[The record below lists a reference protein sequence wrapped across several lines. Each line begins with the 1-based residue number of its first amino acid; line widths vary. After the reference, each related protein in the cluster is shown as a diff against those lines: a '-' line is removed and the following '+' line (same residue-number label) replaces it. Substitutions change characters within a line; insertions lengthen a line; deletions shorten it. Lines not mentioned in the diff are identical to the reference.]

1 MCGIVGV
8 VGSNSPVEKIIEG
21 LKKLEYR
28 GYDSAGVALVEDGH
42 FKTVKQEGKIAK
54 LEAAV
59 KKVKSFGKSKAEK
72 VAIGHTRWATHGR
85 PSQENAHPHASS
97 EICVVHNGIIENYQE
112 IKSFLHKKGVKFL
125 SETDSEVLPHLIEL
139 HLKEG
144 DEERNIKSEKKNS
157 KKNGENSPEKKLEN
171 IKSAIIK
178 TLKQIEGSYALAVI
192 FCDQPDLIL
201 IAKKGSPLLVGLGNG
216 ENYIASDY
224 YALANHTNKV
234 IYLNDDEFA
243 LVHKKNVEFFDAE
256 GKAIKKS
263 PKLMEAANNKVSKDG
278 YEHFMLKE
286 IHEQPQVLQDTIQN
300 YVDLDNFEIHLPN
313 FSFDL
318 AKINKITAIACG
330 TSYYAA
336 LNAKYLI
343 EEIAGV
349 EVEVDIASE
358 FRYRHHPFRPD
369 NLMVFISQSGETADT
384 IAALKY
390 AKANSQKI
398 LSIVNVAQSS
408 MAQLSDAVIK
418 TVAGPEIG
426 VASTKAYTAQVAVIA
441 LFAMKLGAAKGA
453 VKPAAMEKYLLQ
465 LNNSAQELSVILEK
479 NNIKKIA
486 KVAKYLVKAQHILYI
501 GRGLSYVTALESAL
515 KLRELSYIDAQA
527 IAAGELKHGTIAL
540 IDKKMPVIVI
550 APSNHLFEK
559 IASNIEE
566 VKARGGKV
574 IVVSDAKGIAN
585 LQNLATQIIEIP
597 KTSGTIEEAL
607 LSVVPLQLLAYYVA
621 LYKAPLPC

>member
-8 VGSNSPVEKIIEG
+8 VGSSEPVAKIIEG

-28 GYDSAGVALVEDGH
+28 GYDSAGVALVEDGQ

-59 KKVKSFGKSKAEK
+59 KKSKIFGKSLAEK

-112 IKSFLHKKGVKFL
+112 IKAFLNKKGVKFL

-139 HLKEG
+139 CLQETG
-144 DEERNIKSEKKNS
+144 D
-157 KKNGENSPEKKLEN
+157 

-178 TLKQIEGSYALAVI
+178 TLKKIDGSYALAVI
-192 FCDQPDLIL
+192 FRDQPDLIL

-243 LVHKKNVEFFDAE
+243 LVHKNNVEFFDAE
-256 GKAIKKS
+256 GNAIKKAA
-263 PKLMEAANNKVSKDG
+263 KIMEAANNKVSKEG

-286 IHEQPQVLQDTIQN
+286 IHEQPQVLEDTIQN

-313 FSFDL
+313 FPFDL
-318 AKINKITAIACG
+318 KGINKITAIACG

-358 FRYRHHPFRPD
+358 FRYRHHPFRQD
-369 NLMVFISQSGETADT
+369 NLMLFISQSGETADT
-384 IAALKY
+384 IAALKF
-390 AKANSQKI
+390 AKANGQKI

-418 TVAGPEIG
+418 TIAGPEIG

-441 LFAMKLGAAKGA
+441 LFAIKLGAAKGV
-453 VKPAAMEKYLLQ
+453 VKAPAMAKYLSQ
-465 LNNSAQELSVILEK
+465 LNDVSQELTAIIHKDNV
-479 NNIKKIA
+479 KKIA

-501 GRGLSYVTALESAL
+501 GRGLSYVTALEAAL

-527 IAAGELKHGTIAL
+527 IAAGELKHGQIAL

-574 IVVSDAKGIAN
+574 IVVSDKKGIAN
-585 LQNLATQIIEIP
+585 LENLATQIIEIP
-597 KTSGTIEEAL
+597 QTSGTIEEAL
-607 LSVVPLQLLAYYVA
+607 ISAVPLQLLAYYVA
-621 LYKAPLPC
+621 LYKGNDVDQPRNLAKSVTVE

>member
-1 MCGIVGV
+1 
-8 VGSNSPVEKIIEG
+8 
-21 LKKLEYR
+21 
-28 GYDSAGVALVEDGH
+28 
-42 FKTVKQEGKIAK
+42 
-54 LEAAV
+54 
-59 KKVKSFGKSKAEK
+59 
-72 VAIGHTRWATHGR
+72 
-85 PSQENAHPHASS
+85 
-97 EICVVHNGIIENYQE
+97 
-112 IKSFLHKKGVKFL
+112 
-125 SETDSEVLPHLIEL
+125 
-139 HLKEG
+139 
-144 DEERNIKSEKKNS
+144 
-157 KKNGENSPEKKLEN
+157 
-171 IKSAIIK
+171 
-178 TLKQIEGSYALAVI
+178 
-192 FCDQPDLIL
+192 
-201 IAKKGSPLLVGLGNG
+201 
-216 ENYIASDY
+216 
-224 YALANHTNKV
+224 
-234 IYLNDDEFA
+234 
-243 LVHKKNVEFFDAE
+243 
-256 GKAIKKS
+256 
-263 PKLMEAANNKVSKDG
+263 MEAANNKVSKDG

-597 KTSGTIEEAL
+597 QTSGTIEEAL
-607 LSVVPLQLLAYYVA
+607 ISVVPLQLLAYYVA
-621 LYKAPLPC
+621 LYKGNDVDQPRNLAKSVTVE